1 MAVGFPPPASYNDFH
16 DPIVFADADDG
27 NISQQMHLRVQ
38 NPSKVRDAKA
48 CVGLT
53 MTVAQPVWPLSGRL
67 LTCILK
73 DTIGMIEVLE
83 TDEYQ
88 RWFEGLRDLSAR
100 SRILARLRRVSIG
113 DLGDFR
119 SVGDNVLE
127 LRIDCG
133 PGYRVY
139 FFRSAES
146 IVVLTGGDKSTQQRD
161 IEWAK
166 ALARALRGGGDE

>member
-1 MAVGFPPPASYNDFH
+1 
-16 DPIVFADADDG
+16 
-27 NISQQMHLRVQ
+27 
-38 NPSKVRDAKA
+38 
-48 CVGLT
+48 
-53 MTVAQPVWPLSGRL
+53 
-67 LTCILK
+67 
-73 DTIGMIEVLE
+73 MIEVLE